1 MSATAARPQADRPTL
16 VERARLLVPG
26 IAERASETE
35 KMRHVHEDSLKDL
48 ADSGL
53 ARALQ
58 AKVYG
63 GEEAN
68 PAEFFLAATE
78 ISKACA
84 STGWIMMLLGVH
96 SWELA
101 HMSKELN
108 DEIFGA
114 DPEALISSSYNMQGN
129 KATRVE
135 GGFRLSGTWRS
146 SSGIHHAKWV
156 VVGADVP
163 GEVVPY
169 NFFFPIED
177 AKVVDDWYTL
187 GLNGT
192 GSRTVVVDDIFIPE
206 HRAID
211 RGILYGGFGPGL
223 REFTAPLYRLPHAH
237 IYTMVSAAPAL
248 GTGWRFLEEFK
259 SAYGVS
265 KTVSRSLE
273 GDRLMLVRL
282 AEARGALSAAQ
293 TVTVARLQEAY
304 DAACRGEELSTLEIA
319 QAMYDIAQNGKAGMS
334 VVSSLFPALR
344 PNAVYSSNIM
354 QRLYRDLIV
363 AREHGT
369 SNGDAQAEP
378 LAMID
383 LGLAGGHLLFPP
395 ADQREAARLRAQAKC
410 YI

>member
-1 MSATAARPQADRPTL
+1 MSATAARPEADRPTL

-26 IAERASETE
+26 IAERAAETE
-35 KMRHVHEDSLKDL
+35 KMRHVHEDSLQDL
-48 ADSGL
+48 IDSGL

-58 AKVYG
+58 AKQYG

-68 PAEFFLAATE
+68 PAGFFLAATE

-96 SWELA
+96 SWEMA

-108 DEIFGA
+108 EEIFGT
-114 DPEALISSSYNMQGN
+114 DPKALISSSYNMQGN
-129 KATRVE
+129 KATRVD

-163 GEVVPY
+163 GEPVPY

-177 AKVVDDWYTL
+177 ATVIDDWYTL

-192 GSRTVVVDDIFIPE
+192 GSRSVTVDDIFIPE
-206 HRAID
+206 HRTID
-211 RGILYGGFGPGL
+211 RGILYSGFGPGL
-223 REFTAPLYRLPHAH
+223 RDFTAPLYRVPHAH
-237 IYTMVSAAPAL
+237 LYTTVSAAPAL
-248 GTGWRFLEEFK
+248 GTGWRFLQEFK

-282 AEARGALSAAQ
+282 AEARGTLSAAE
-293 TVTVARLQEAY
+293 TTTVARLQEAY
-304 DAACRGEELSTLEIA
+304 DAACRGEELSTIDIA
-319 QAMYDIAQNGKAGMS
+319 QAMYDIAQNGKAGMA
-334 VVSSLFPALR
+334 VVSTLFPTLR

-369 SNGDAQAEP
+369 SNSDAQAEP
-378 LAMID
+378 LALVD
-383 LGLAGGHLLFPP
+383 LGLVGGHILFPD
-395 ADQREAARLRAQAKC
+395 ADERAAARERALAKG